1 MKQILYTESPF
12 GTVGIAEDGK
22 GICALFFLRGE
33 KPEGYTEAET
43 PLLRRAARE
52 LAEYFSG
59 ERRAFDLPLS
69 LEGTAFQRA
78 DLAALCE
85 IPYGETRSYGQIAA
99 RLGNPK
105 ACRAVGMA
113 NHRNPVAVLVPCHR
127 VVGKNGSL
135 TGYAG
140 GLDVKEGLLALEKR
154 CGG

>member
-1 MKQILYTESPF
+1 MLLYRAFHAQRSYLRPCLGEI
-12 GTVGIAEDGK
+12 GLVVGQPKLITYLACHGPC
-22 GICALFFLRGE
+22 GQ
-33 KPEGYTEAET
+33 
-43 PLLRRAARE
+43 RE

-78 DLAALCE
+78 DWAALCE

>member
-78 DLAALCE
+78 DWAALCE
-85 IPYGETRSYGQIAA
+85 I
-99 RLGNPK
+99 L
-105 ACRAVGMA
+105 
-113 NHRNPVAVLVPCHR
+113 
-127 VVGKNGSL
+127 SL
-135 TGYAG
+135 IHI
-140 GLDVKEGLLALEKR
+140 
-154 CGG
+154 